1 MKKTFIKIEEE
12 ALQKI
17 VSSIDNLKLAEGQN
31 FRNSAL
37 LSSIANLFNSGVVF
51 EEEVQV
57 TNQEPTIVED

>member
-31 FRNSAL
+31 FRNSAI
-37 LSSIANLFNSGVVF
+37 LSSIANLFNSAVVF
-51 EEEVQV
+51 EEEQIESVA
-57 TNQEPTIVED
+57 IEDQRD